1 MRSVN
6 WNNITASNDSGFTPL
21 PAGPYVA
28 RLVNL
33 IDNETKEYVEVIFDI
48 AEGEHAGYYSDDWG
62 KSHPYAHHFFMSY
75 KESALGMLKGRLE
88 AIATSNPGFD
98 PFAAW
103 DAGRLDIFIN
113 RLVGINL
120 QEEEY
125 EYDGEVKTRLN
136 VCQVVDAQRVR
147 DGKVKAREIKRLS
160 KSGSGRPGA
169 GRVVTSQPA
178 SVYSGSIPF
187 DE

>member
-6 WNNITASNDSGFTPL
+6 WNNVTATNDGGFTPL

-28 RLVNL
+28 RLTELN
-33 IDNETKEYVEVIFDI
+33 DNESREYVEAVYDI
-48 AEGEHAGYYSDDWG
+48 AEGEHAGFYSDDWG

-75 KESALGMLKGRLE
+75 KDTALGMLKGRLE
-88 AIATSNPGFD
+88 AIASSNPGFD

-103 DAGRLDIFIN
+103 DAGRLDIFVG

-125 EYDGEVKTRLN
+125 RRNDGETATRLN

-147 DGKVKAREIKRLS
+147 EGKVRVRAKKTLD
-160 KSGSGRPGA
+160 GGGGNTGRPGGA
-169 GRVVTSQPA
+169 QTATAYTGPV
-178 SVYSGSIPF
+178 PF
-187 DE
+187 D